1 LAVID
6 QGQKLQ
12 RQLELQ
18 ARILGVE
25 TDQIKLTQSIL
36 QTCVALLNITDNV
49 MPENI
54 PARDFDG
61 IYAGYYGIVN
71 KVNRFCTSCKSQLA
85 DRAAAAGGRSVNPE
99 EEEMLDQLADELRQ
113 EKARLTVD
121 LPAQKA
127 DLLQKIAD
135 TKKQIESFQPTIEAL
150 MQELAAAEENYAELS
165 ANDVILSRIRAG
177 IRDEGFVDIAS
188 FDEHLH
194 NLNEQ
199 GKQLLESYNR
209 ILKDLSDDVRALQ
222 KKIDDQRSPTAR

>member
-1 LAVID
+1 MAVID

-18 ARILGVE
+18 ARMLGVE

-71 KVNRFCTSCKSQLA
+71 KVNRFCTSCKSRLA
-85 DRAAAAGGRSVNPE
+85 DRAAAGGRSVNSE
-99 EEEMLDQLADELRQ
+99 EEEKLDQLADELKQ
-113 EKARLTVD
+113 AKARLTVD
-121 LPAQKA
+121 IPAQKA
-127 DLLQKIAD
+127 DLEKKLTD
-135 TKKQIESFQPTIEAL
+135 TRKQIESFQPTMEAL

-165 ANDVILSRIRAG
+165 ANDEILSRIRAG
-177 IRDEGFVDIAS
+177 IRAEGFVDIAS

-199 GKQLLESYNR
+199 GKQLLGSYNR
-209 ILKDLSDDVRALQ
+209 ILKDLSEDVRALQ
-222 KKIDDQRSPTAR
+222 KKIDNQRSPTAR

>member
-1 LAVID
+1 MAVVD

-18 ARILGVE
+18 ARMLGVE

-61 IYAGYYGIVN
+61 IYAGYYGILN

-85 DRAAAAGGRSVNPE
+85 DRAAGGRSVNPE
-99 EEEMLDQLADELRQ
+99 EEEKLDQLADELKQ

-127 DLLQKIAD
+127 DLEKKLTD
-135 TKKQIESFQPTIEAL
+135 TRKQIESFQPTIEAL
-150 MQELAAAEENYAELS
+150 IQELTTAEENYAELI
-165 ANDVILSRIRAG
+165 ANDEILSRIQAG
-177 IRDEGFVDIAS
+177 IRAEGFVDIAS

-199 GKQLLESYNR
+199 GKQLLGSYNR
-209 ILKDLSDDVRALQ
+209 ILKDLSEDVRALQ
-222 KKIDDQRSPTAR
+222 KKIDNQRSPTAR